1 MQHQEISFQEVRSI
15 PFFFIVGR
23 PRSGTTLLRT
33 LIDAHPNAICPPE
46 YAILPYLYGRFPQ
59 FVTEWDDH
67 YSKLFKETMS
77 APLAFDFWKYEYL
90 GVNEDALSRL
100 LDDIKGPVRFDEVYK
115 AVYYCS
121 TSLWPKEQIK
131 VIGDKNPVY
140 ALNADR
146 LLKFFPGAKFIH
158 ITRDYRD
165 NFVSMRKF
173 EFEAPNVVLQAFRW
187 KYLTKK
193 LFNLQEKYPDQF
205 LWIRHEDLA
214 NDPEAIL
221 RKVDTFLGISYDE
234 TVLNFHEKKEELL
247 KRGDSYDLILK
258 YHESLT
264 QPVNASGVGKWKKVL
279 TDSEVRKADYIVG
292 SLAEKCGYQRVYTKG
307 SLGLWLSTLPMSL
320 YGYLLY
326 KSMELGDRLP
336 YIFKKYF
343 GKALPQLVKI
353 YRFITGKG
361 KNPVQV
367 RSSNAG

>member
-1 MQHQEISFQEVRSI
+1 MQHQEIPFEKVRSI

-46 YAILPYLYGRFPQ
+46 YAILPYLYGRFPRN
-59 FVTEWDDH
+59 VKNWSDD
-67 YSKLFKETMS
+67 YSRLFKETMM

-90 GVNEDALSRL
+90 GVDEEALTRL
-100 LDDIKGPVRFDEVYK
+100 LSGIKGAVRFDEAYK

-121 TSLWPKEQIK
+121 TSLWPKEEIK

-146 LLKFFPGAKFIH
+146 LLTFFPGAKFIH

-187 KYLTKK
+187 RYLAKK
-193 LFNLQEKYPDQF
+193 LLTLQKRFPDQF

-214 NDPEAIL
+214 ANPETVL
-221 RKVDTFLGISYDE
+221 RSVDAFLGIPYDE

-247 KRGDSYDLILK
+247 KRGNSYDLILK

-264 QPVNASGVGKWKKVL
+264 HPVNPDGVGKWKKVL
-279 TDSEVRKADYIVG
+279 TDDEVRKADYVIG
-292 SLAEKCGYQRVYTKG
+292 SLAEECGYQRVYKER
-307 SLGLWLSTLPMSL
+307 SLNLWLSTFPMRS

-326 KSMELGDRLP
+326 KAMELGDRLP
-336 YIFKKYF
+336 YLLKKYF

-353 YRFITGKG
+353 YRFLTGKRNQE
-361 KNPVQV
+361 K
-367 RSSNAG
+367 